1 MIEKHAAG
9 QTAALADLQNELR
22 SLKTLLQN
30 RQRLLDSP
38 TAATGAN
45 GNGNGNG
52 TGSGESE
59 SKRAADA
66 LLGAKRGIPA
76 WQLAGPPS
84 SSASAS
90 GKSEEGEAKE
100 SG

>member
-1 MIEKHAAG
+1 MIEKHASS

-30 RQRLLDSP
+30 RQRLMDS
-38 TAATGAN
+38 TSIAN
-45 GNGNGNG
+45 GVNG
-52 TGSGESE
+52 TPESE
-59 SKRAADA
+59 TKRAAEA

-84 SSASAS
+84 SSASTS
-90 GKSEEGEAKE
+90 GRSEDDHEGKEATAT
-100 SG
+100 